1 MSGSNALNGSL
12 DMLEGC
18 TLSGRLKETWR
29 GQSIFTWYM
38 MAALKKEISVNA
50 DSIIWTTYSASPWY
64 TSRKCRLIILHVY
77 YAGVIHRHVLIPYT
91 CFRVRPLGKENSRH
105 RLIWSMCPF
114 IKTHH
119 YIICFVRPRHSQ
131 PGMESYCWPS
141 TDQLSW

>member
-29 GQSIFTWYM
+29 GQSIPTWYM
-38 MAALKKEISVNA
+38 MAALKKRHWSMLTPLFGQRIRLLCDMHPESV
-50 DSIIWTTYSASPWY
+50 DWLFSMYIMLGWSIDTFLSPILASAYDHWV
-64 TSRKCRLIILHVY
+64 RR
-77 YAGVIHRHVLIPYT
+77 IHA
-91 CFRVRPLGKENSRH
+91 H

-119 YIICFVRPRHSQ
+119 YIICFVRPRHSK
-131 PGMESYCWPS
+131 PGIESYCWPS
-141 TDQLSW
+141 TDLLSW